1 MYYTEYKSSETC
13 ETHVIV
19 HSAKRRSLTI
29 DDDVD
34 EMDPNLEEPLK
45 AKMRREPRQGA
56 TY

>member
-1 MYYTEYKSSETC
+1 MQ
-13 ETHVIV
+13 
-19 HSAKRRSLTI
+19 SAKRRSLTI

-56 TY
+56 TN

>member
-1 MYYTEYKSSETC
+1 MR
-13 ETHVIV
+13 
-19 HSAKRRSLTI
+19 SAKRRSLTI